1 MNIYAYD
8 YNLLANGTLQD
19 YLFAIHEFAAASV
32 YWELDAV
39 ITSGGAADE
48 TNITRITIQLVSDN
62 TKKVRFEPRTVLSR
76 NTIAM
81 WFSDGGGTDYGFW
94 SGELFGPIGYID
106 GFITAALGTGRT
118 FQNATYGCQNTTGNK
133 GATFVETSD
142 MFSMFVYGKSSFANH
157 WQFGVQAGRIA
168 EWVFEGFSPWGI
180 MAGNPAMGP
189 ALSATTAVNTSVFP
203 PGASRIPLANNNDS
217 SKSCFFRAGND
228 WLSFQGWGGLATG
241 FTGKLGDP
249 SGTQYEPLSPIIIQG
264 ASVKNANIQSG
275 GFGFTPYI
283 RQFSSA
289 LGLDTIHDSAF
300 SSTVS
305 WRLQY
310 HVNAQETLANSTA
323 YIWPRGIGTTGTAI

>member
-8 YNLLANGTLQD
+8 YNLQNSGALED
-19 YLFAIHEFAAASV
+19 YLFAIHEFAAASQ
-32 YWELDAV
+32 YWELDSV
-39 ITSGGAADE
+39 LTSGGAADA
-48 TNITRITIQLVSDN
+48 TNITRITVQLISDP
-62 TKKVRFEPRTVLSR
+62 TKKVRFEPRVVLSR

-94 SGELFGPIGYID
+94 SGETFGPIGFID
-106 GFITAALGTGRT
+106 GFITATIGTGRT
-118 FQNATYGCQNTTGNK
+118 FQHATYGCQDTTGNK

-142 MFSMFVYGKSSFANH
+142 MFSMFVYGKGAYAAH

-168 EWVFEGFSPWGI
+168 EWVFEGHSPWGI

-189 ALSATTAVNTSVFP
+189 ALSANTLVHTSVFP
-203 PGASRIPLANNNDS
+203 PGASRIPAASNNDS

-228 WLSFQGWGGLATG
+228 WLSFVGWGGLDDG

-249 SGTQYEPLSPIIIQG
+249 SGIRYEPLSPLIIQG
-264 ASVKNANIQSG
+264 AAVKGANTAWTG
-275 GFGFTPYI
+275 HGFTPYI
-283 RQFSSA
+283 RQFASA
-289 LGLDTIHDSAF
+289 LGLDTIYDSPF

-310 HVNAQETLANSTA
+310 HVNGQEALANSTA
-323 YIWPRGIGTTGTAI
+323 FIWPRGIGTTGTAI